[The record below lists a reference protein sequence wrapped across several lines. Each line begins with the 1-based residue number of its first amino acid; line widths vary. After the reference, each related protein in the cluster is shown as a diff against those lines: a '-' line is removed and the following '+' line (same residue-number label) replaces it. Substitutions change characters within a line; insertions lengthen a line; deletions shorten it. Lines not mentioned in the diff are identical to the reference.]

1 MIDEQTTTAPSQQL
15 LAAWLQAS
23 GRLSSAA
30 SSANHANPAVFL
42 GYWLL
47 AFGCRLLWSLFPDPW
62 SLSFRSL
69 APSSLLFCSLVPAFL
84 FSCSLVPLLPCCL
97 APLLPCSLAPLL
109 PCSLGPL
116 VPCSLVPCFSPTPP
130 VSLPTPTPQAPTP
143 LLFCSPFPC
152 SLGPY
157 GPCFLP
163 HPPMYSAPHP
173 PMPFCETVK
182 L

>member
-15 LAAWLQAS
+15 LAAWLQGS

-47 AFGCRLLWSLFPDPW
+47 AFRCRLLWSLFPDPW

-116 VPCSLVPCFSPTPP
+116 VGLSTHPHPSSPHPP
-130 VSLPTPTPQAPTP
+130 AF
-143 LLFCSPFPC
+143 LFPFPLFPW
-152 SLGPY
+152 SF